1 VGSSVIALGGCC
13 NLAVVLA
20 NGGRMPVD
28 IAGLPVDQRMDL
40 ASLSS
45 VSSTH
50 ALLDSSTRLPMLADR
65 FTAYPF
71 PGIASPGDVLMA
83 VGFILMAALAMQ
95 RPRSARKD
103 VALEEAA

>member
-1 VGSSVIALGGCC
+1 
-13 NLAVVLA
+13 
-20 NGGRMPVD
+20 
-28 IAGLPVDQRMDL
+28 
-40 ASLSS
+40 
-45 VSSTH
+45 
-50 ALLDSSTRLPMLADR
+50 MLADR